1 MQVTLSS
8 GNYDIIAHGQTFL
21 FGPEEDLSI
30 DIDTQEDF
38 KFSIILKFQQDES
51 GMQEIRQ
58 NLEKNKIILSCKNF
72 KDEGTGTPAPVDIV
86 EIDGKKMYFMFWS
99 FLDGEK
105 ARSVRYTLFVER

>member
-1 MQVTLSS
+1 MRMQWLISVSYTHL
-8 GNYDIIAHGQTFL
+8 
-21 FGPEEDLSI
+21 EEDLSI

-99 FLDGEK
+99 FLDL
-105 ARSVRYTLFVER
+105 SLIHI